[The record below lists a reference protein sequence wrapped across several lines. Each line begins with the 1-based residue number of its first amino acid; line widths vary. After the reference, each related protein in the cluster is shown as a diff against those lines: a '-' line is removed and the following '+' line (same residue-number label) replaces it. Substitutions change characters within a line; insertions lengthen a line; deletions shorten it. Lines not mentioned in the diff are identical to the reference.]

1 MINLL
6 APDRSANLRYGHFNS
21 ILKRWLITT
30 ILAAGGLVLI
40 VAMGWLYIANQSRNL
55 TNSLSST
62 KQQLQAQDLAGVQK
76 QAMTI
81 SSNIKIINQVLSRE
95 IRFSDLV
102 QQIGTVMPTGTV
114 LASLTLNKVD
124 GAIDLSAT
132 GRDYTSA
139 AQIAVNLG
147 DPKNNIFQKVDIISI
162 NCSSG
167 STSAYPCNATF
178 KALFSPATKKQF
190 LNVPAGASR

>member
-6 APDRSANLRYGHFNS
+6 APDRSADLRYGHFNS
-21 ILKRWLITT
+21 ILKRWLVAAV
-30 ILAAGGLVLI
+30 LAASGLILI
-40 VAMGWLYIANQSRNL
+40 IAMGWLYIASQSRNL
-55 TNSLSST
+55 THSLNST
-62 KQQLQAQDLAGVQK
+62 KQQLQTEDLAGVQK
-76 QAMTI
+76 QAAAIT
-81 SSNIKIINQVLSRE
+81 SNIKIINQVLSRE

-139 AQIAVNLG
+139 AQIAVNLS

-162 NCSSG
+162 NCPAG
-167 STSAYPCNATF
+167 SANAYPCSASF

-190 LNVPAGASR
+190 LNVPGGKQ